1 MVIALPNTHTRT
13 RTQSGYLGFPSSPTA
28 FSYEPDSQLLAIG
41 TKYGEFRIY
50 GRPGVE
56 FRSHTLEKVAITEVF
71 TFSSLHLFITVSE
84 DNNVILW
91 EIDSEGQGELQIAKE
106 FKLDS
111 DG

>member
-1 MVIALPNTHTRT
+1 MLSLTHSH
-13 RTQSGYLGFPSSPTA
+13 TQSGYLGFPSSPTA
-28 FSYEPDSQLLAIG
+28 LSYEPDSQLLAIG

-56 FRSHTLEKVAITEVF
+56 FRSSTREKVAITEIF

-84 DNNVILW
+84 DNTVVLW
-91 EIDSEGQGELQIAKE
+91 DIDSEGQGELQVTKE